1 MAPLRSILKAQPRLE
16 VRQNDAQLR
25 PITLTVT
32 RATTTFTT
40 IVNLGGGAT
49 NVPPQ
54 ENPTV
59 TTTPVANPDP
69 VISSGSSDPSDNTGV
84 VIGATIGAL
93 AGALLLMIFIWKC
106 CYDYRNAARWSGR
119 YYDSD
124 TSSSSSSSPS
134 SHRRRSG
141 AGWSRR
147 NERGHGVAVPRRT
160 YSRRERKSSLSTS
173 SGSRS
178 NSTWMRNR
186 RRSGWGN
193 GLFGWVTGTSTR
205 RLRSVYVRRDSGS
218 GGRRYGEPRFSVD
231 D

>member
-1 MAPLRSILKAQPRLE
+1 MAPLQSILEAQPRLD
-16 VRQNDAQLR
+16 VRQNAPYQ
-25 PITLTVT
+25 ITLTVT

-40 IVNLGGGAT
+40 TMNLGGAT

-59 TTTPVANPDP
+59 ITTPVASPGP
-69 VISSGSSDPSDNTGV
+69 IIASGSSDPSNNTGV

-93 AGALLLMIFIWKC
+93 AGALLLMILVWKC
-106 CYDYRNAARWSGR
+106 CYEYRNAVRFRGR

-141 AGWSRR
+141 AGFSRR
-147 NERGHGVAVPRRT
+147 NDRGHGVQVPRRT
-160 YSRRERKSSLSTS
+160 YSRREKTSSLGSTS
-173 SGSRS
+173 TSGSRS
-178 NSTWMRNR
+178 DSTWTRYG

-193 GLFGWVTGTSTR
+193 TLFRWVTGTTIR
-205 RLRSVYVRRDSGS
+205 RTRSVYVRRDSGS
-218 GGRRYGEPRFSVD
+218 DGRRYGEPRFSVD